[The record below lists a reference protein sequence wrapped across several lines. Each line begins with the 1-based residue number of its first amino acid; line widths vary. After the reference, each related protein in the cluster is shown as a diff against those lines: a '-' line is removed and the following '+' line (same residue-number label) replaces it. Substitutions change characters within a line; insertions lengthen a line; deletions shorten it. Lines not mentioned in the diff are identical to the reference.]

1 MGVGPEIREV
11 RCSMRDDD
19 MGSEERMGVGDVEE
33 GMNRESIEGFI

>member
-1 MGVGPEIREV
+1 M
-11 RCSMRDDD
+11 MD